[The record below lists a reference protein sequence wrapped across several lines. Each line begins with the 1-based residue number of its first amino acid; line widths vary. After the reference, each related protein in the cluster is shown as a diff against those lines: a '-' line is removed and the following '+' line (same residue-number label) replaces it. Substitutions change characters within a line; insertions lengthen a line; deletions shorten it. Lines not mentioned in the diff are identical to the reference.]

1 MDTWTLELAV
11 IDWIA
16 VGLLAGGYFLGLNK
30 GLGPLFGMLLW
41 LIAAMWIG
49 RSVAPT
55 LLSWMPNSAEGQPQ
69 HWHAQ
74 FMAYGAVTGTLL
86 GLPLVGKLIGI
97 RNGKKKTPVEVHSK
111 HFGSLVGVACA
122 ALFFTLACPYA
133 HRFAA
138 VARSYPSA
146 ASPTVASGMANQ
158 MAYLYPEP
166 HRKALRMTIDAGRP
180 NEEPP
185 RGTAARQDTPRNRP
199 VNLR

>member
-49 RSVAPT
+49 KSVAPT

-74 FMAYGAVTGTLL
+74 FMAFGSVTGTLL
-86 GLPLVGKLIGI
+86 ALPLVGKLIGI
-97 RNGKKKTPVEVHSK
+97 RNGKKKTPAEVHSK
-111 HFGSLVGVACA
+111 HFGSLVGLACA
-122 ALFFTLACPYA
+122 ALFFTLACPFA
-133 HRFAA
+133 HRFES
-138 VARSYPSA
+138 VARSYPKAGSPSA
-146 ASPTVASGMANQ
+146 ASALANQ
-158 MAYLYPEP
+158 MGYLYPAS
-166 HRKALRMTIDAGRP
+166 HRKALAETIERGRP
-180 NEEPP
+180 ADHQTRP
-185 RGTAARQDTPRNRP
+185 AAAQQAPQRNRP
-199 VNLR
+199 INLR